1 MTTAVETGLK
11 YTSITAAAALL
22 QWVLVYT
29 CLEPWWKSRIGRSLV
44 ANALLAA
51 TTPLVFILALWF
63 NISRLT
69 SQVLGWIE
77 VGVFVFTT
85 LLLSW
90 RSVIWVRASRGKLL
104 PPPPPPG

>member
-1 MTTAVETGLK
+1 
-11 YTSITAAAALL
+11 
-22 QWVLVYT
+22 
-29 CLEPWWKSRIGRSLV
+29 
-44 ANALLAA
+44 
-51 TTPLVFILALWF
+51 
-63 NISRLT
+63 
-69 SQVLGWIE
+69 